1 MMSIKA
7 LEAKLNRRLKEVNPS
22 YSIRNLK
29 RLPNGGYWFDL
40 AMAFNAK
47 DLAKVN
53 RIFAQHLGKRERKRE
68 TVQAKF
74 YLTPQTYA
82 RLRKSAAHRGVPQS
96 ALVEEALQTALA
108 S

>member
-1 MMSIKA
+1 MSVKE

-22 YSIRNLK
+22 YAIHDLK

-53 RIFAQHLGKRERKRE
+53 RIFAQHLGAGPKKRE

-74 YLTPQTYA
+74 YLTPNTYA
-82 RLRKSAAHRGVPQS
+82 RLRREAAARGVAQS
-96 ALVEEALQTALA
+96 TLVEEALLGALA

>member
-1 MMSIKA
+1 MTLRE

-22 YSIRNLK
+22 YAIRNLK
-29 RLPNGGYWFDL
+29 RLPNRGYWFDL

-53 RIFAQHLGKRERKRE
+53 RILAQQLGAGPKKRE

-74 YLTPQTYA
+74 YLTPETYA
-82 RLRKSAAHRGVPQS
+82 RLRKRAAHRGVAQS

-108 S
+108 P